1 MNHRSIAIKAFVLS
15 LLVVVSPLTT
25 WATHKVESHTRIDE
39 ITVDG
44 DIEDWENVPTL
55 YLEESLRVVALSHDD
70 TSLYVMFRF
79 GDSRL
84 AESLMR
90 RGVILWVNGDGKK
103 KNKND
108 AFGVRYA
115 GSQQI
120 ADGLQNQGSASG
132 HEFRA
137 NRSSDGEE
145 WRPPQDLM
153 AMRAEPGELVVI
165 RDGVKD
171 VITDTDPSRFHAA
184 STQIDGVYAYE
195 LRLPIDEIGGRV
207 AETPTS
213 EPRELAI
220 GIQIGGLTEAEKELM
235 QTAMQEKRN
244 SMGGSGGMGG
254 RSSGGGG
261 GRSSGGM
268 GGKGGMGG
276 SGGGGSRA
284 GGHGGSRP
292 QLDPE
297 IEWLIVTLPPVID

>member
-1 MNHRSIAIKAFVLS
+1 MDNRVTVIKAFAFILFT
-15 LLVVVSPLTT
+15 LVSPLTT
-25 WATHKVESHTRIDE
+25 WAAHKVESHTPVNE

-44 DIEDWENVPTL
+44 DIGDWENIPTF

-70 TSLYVMFRF
+70 TSLYIMFRF

-90 RGVILWVNGDGKK
+90 RGVMLWINGDGKT

-115 GSQQI
+115 GSQEI
-120 ADGLQNQGSASG
+120 ADEIHSQGPASG
-132 HEFRA
+132 HEVRTD
-137 NRSSDGEE
+137 RSSDGNG
-145 WRPPQDLM
+145 WSPPQDLM
-153 AMRAEPGELVVI
+153 SIRAEPGEFIVI
-165 RDGVKD
+165 LDGVKE
-171 VITDTDPSRFHAA
+171 VITDADSSRFHAA
-184 STQIDGVYAYE
+184 STYIDGVFAYE
-195 LRLPIDEIGGRV
+195 LRLSINGIGGRV
-207 AETPTS
+207 AETPAS
-213 EPRELAI
+213 EPRKLAI
-220 GIQIGGLTEAEKELM
+220 GIQIGGLTNAEKETM
-235 QTAMQEKRN
+235 QNAMQEKRN

-276 SGGGGSRA
+276 SGGGSRS

-292 QLDPE
+292 QFDPE
-297 IEWLIVTLPPVID
+297 IEWLIVTLPPIVD

>member
-1 MNHRSIAIKAFVLS
+1 MDNRSMVIKAFVLFLS
-15 LLVVVSPLTT
+15 AVVSPLTT
-25 WATHKVESHTRIDE
+25 WAAHKVESHIPVNE

-44 DIEDWENVPTL
+44 DIGDWENVPTL
-55 YLEESLRVVALSHDD
+55 YLEESLRVVGLSHDA
-70 TSLYVMFRF
+70 TGLYIMFRF

-120 ADGLQNQGSASG
+120 ADELRTQGSALG
-132 HEFRA
+132 HEVRPD
-137 NRSSDGEE
+137 RSSDSEG
-145 WRPPQDLM
+145 WSPPQDLM

-171 VITDTDPSRFHAA
+171 VITDADPSRFHAA
-184 STQIDGVYAYE
+184 STYIDGVFAYE
-195 LRLPIDEIGGRV
+195 LRFPIDGIGGTV
-207 AETPTS
+207 AETPAS
-213 EPRELAI
+213 EPRKLAI
-220 GIQIGGLTEAEKELM
+220 GIQIGGLTNAEKETM
-235 QTAMQEKRN
+235 QNAMQEKRN

-276 SGGGGSRA
+276 SGGGSRS

-292 QLDPE
+292 QFDPE
-297 IEWLIVTLPPVID
+297 IEWLIVTLPPIVD